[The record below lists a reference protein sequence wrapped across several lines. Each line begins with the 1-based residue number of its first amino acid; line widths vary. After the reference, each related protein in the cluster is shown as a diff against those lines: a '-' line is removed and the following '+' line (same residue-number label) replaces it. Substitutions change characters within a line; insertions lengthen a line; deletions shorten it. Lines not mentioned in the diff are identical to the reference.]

1 MGFPI
6 PDPYVWDPSFRIFYS
21 IIDDEHKTLFNG
33 IFHLGHD
40 DSADN
45 LAELRRCTGK
55 HFLNEQVLMQD
66 SQYAGYAEHV
76 RAHDG
81 FIHQLDNW
89 HGDVKWAKN
98 WLVNHIKTIDFK
110 YKGKI

>member
-6 PDPYVWDPSFRIFYS
+6 PDPYVWDPSFRTFYS

-33 IFHLGHD
+33 IFHLAID
-40 DSADN
+40 DNADN
-45 LAELRRCTGK
+45 LGELRRCTGK
-55 HFLNEQVLMQD
+55 HFLNEQVLMQA
-66 SQYAGYAEHV
+66 SQYQFYDEHKKE
-76 RAHDG
+76 HET
-81 FIHQLDNW
+81 FIHALDNW
-89 HGDVKWAKN
+89 KGDVKWAKS